1 MANWKFFLDGN
12 EVEEPIGWDAIEFT
26 AIRMDSHGIDQPFS
40 TEVKFYAEGAR
51 YIKRIYDQYFI
62 NQPIA
67 ITITSDV
74 GYGNAPYQ
82 FDGFLNLA
90 IYEEVNVCDTD
101 SWEITVGII
110 DDEFRE
116 KFKAR
121 QEIDVDLTTTT
132 DLDGNTID
140 ACIWDNTRLHKQEL
154 YLVGSGQN
162 LADIIGNLLVLVN
175 AWSNVPRFLPLYWQN
190 SDFKNQYGSTLDS
203 IGGDVDAQTSIQ
215 IFKNNSGYTRTLD
228 FNWSIKGQFEFVLNS
243 APANTAN
250 IKFEIGYLVL
260 NPLYPF
266 QSNFFNLVSIAE
278 VQSPI
283 ATIGGGLVDFDLSLS
298 GSFPTGITNPTGD
311 QISIRVNWGDNG
323 AFKPTDPSVTA
334 TIAYRITDMC
344 LKLSEKNNF
353 DFATFATTLTIEK
366 FIRRLIYIYTG
377 SNNKLLSDTFSEAG
391 DGCYWNNA
399 LTNGL
404 RIRNAATVD
413 EIING
418 CTFENLTLNN
428 SNYEVSFKSI
438 FESLDSIFCL
448 GWAYEWTGSEWKI
461 RVESREYFY
470 QNTVSQSFPNVGE
483 VSQSAK
489 VDKLANQII
498 IGYDDKW
505 KNINTAGI
513 WAIHT
518 NRNYFIGNR
527 AMAENS
533 SAKIDLRSE
542 IIAEGYAIE
551 ISRKLQFFQDNSGS
565 SDRPNDYNTFIIWLN
580 RNTLTFE
587 EVENTEYAVNG
598 ESGAL
603 TLSPGTA
610 SMSSNQITASNS
622 PVGAIYNIYHTPARL
637 ACRWWKVIGMHTY
650 GLTNPVMRF
659 VSGQYQVTYSSTING
674 SDEKDSCI
682 EIEGGAIAENSNISA
697 AILKDEYKDYLF
709 RPIEVTFSYPQSLCD
724 FLTLSQDE
732 QYKKVRLTSG
742 SLVIEGFITS
752 ATNQPEDAS
761 GGTTQ
766 FTLLYSNLQSE
777 LGGAFDEGFDD
788 GYDNGG

>member
-1 MANWKFFLDGN
+1 MANWKFYLDSI

-26 AIRMDSHGIDQPFS
+26 AIRMESHGIDQPFS
-40 TEVKFYAEGAR
+40 TEVKFYDKGAR
-51 YIKRIYDQYFI
+51 YIKGIYDQYFI

-74 GYGNAPYQ
+74 GYNNAPYQ
-82 FDGFLNLA
+82 FDGFLNMA
-90 IYEEVNVCDTD
+90 IYEEHNVCDTD

-121 QEIDVDLTTTT
+121 QEIDIDLTTTT
-132 DLDGNTID
+132 DLDGNTIS
-140 ACIWDNTRLHKQEL
+140 ACTWDNTRLHKQEL

-162 LADIIGNLLVLVN
+162 LADITNTLQLNLN
-175 AWSNVPRFLPLYWQN
+175 AWSQVPRYLPLYWQN
-190 SDFKNQYGSTLDS
+190 SDFKNQYGSTFDS
-203 IGGDVDAQTSIQ
+203 MGGDANAQTSIQ
-215 IFKNNSGYTRTLD
+215 IFKNNSDYIRSMD
-228 FNWSIKGQFEFVLNS
+228 FNSSIKGEFEFVINS
-243 APANTAN
+243 GVGNTAN
-250 IKFEIGYLVL
+250 IKFEIGYLMD
-260 NPLYPF
+260 NPGYPLDPRF
-266 QSNFFNLVSIAE
+266 YLLVPIAE

-283 ATIGGGLVDFDLSLS
+283 STIGGGMVAFDLSLS
-298 GSFPTGITNPTGD
+298 GTLPIGITLAVND
-311 QISIRVNWGDNG
+311 RISIRINWGDNG
-323 AFKPTDPSVTA
+323 AFKPTDPAINA
-334 TIAYRITDMC
+334 TIAYNITDMC
-344 LKLSEKNNF
+344 LKFSEKNNF
-353 DFATFATTLTIEK
+353 DYATFATTLTIEK

-377 SNNKLLSDTFSEAG
+377 SNNKLLSDTFSEEG

-404 RIRNAATVD
+404 RIRNAPTAE
-413 EIING
+413 EIVNG
-418 CTFENLTLNN
+418 CTFENETL
-428 SNYEVSFKSI
+428 SDTNYEVSFKSI

-448 GWAYEWTGSEWKI
+448 GWAFEWTGSEWKI
-461 RVESREYFY
+461 RLETRDYFY
-470 QNTVSQSFPNVGE
+470 QNTVSQTFPNVEE
-483 VSQSAK
+483 VTQAAK
-489 VDKLANQII
+489 VDKLANQVI

-533 SAKIDLRSE
+533 SAKIDLRSK

-551 ISRKLQFFQDNSGS
+551 VSRKLQFFEDNSGS

-587 EVENTEYAVNG
+587 EVENTEYG
-598 ESGAL
+598 LYEETGAL
-603 TLSPGTA
+603 TILPGKA

-622 PVGAIYNIYHTPARL
+622 PVGALYNIYHTPARV
-637 ACRWWKVIGMHTY
+637 ACRWWKVLGMHTY
-650 GLTNPVMRF
+650 GLTNPVMRYQ
-659 VSGQYQVTYSSTING
+659 SGQYQVTYSSTING
-674 SDEKDSCI
+674 NDEKEACI
-682 EIEGGAIAENSNISA
+682 EITSGAIAENSNISA
-697 AILKDEYKDYLF
+697 AILKSDYKKYLF
-709 RPIEVTFSYPQSLCD
+709 RPIEVTFTYPQSLCD

-732 QYKKVRLTSG
+732 QYQKVRLTSG
-742 SLVIEGFITS
+742 SLMIEGFITE

-761 GGTTQ
+761 GGTTK
-766 FTLLYSNLQSE
+766 FTLLTSNL
-777 LGGAFDEGFDD
+777 LAAPGGAFDAGFDD